1 MGSPK
6 ILSFSLVFI
15 LILSLPSVQGQDEKL
30 RIAYDDA
37 GFLSVALENAD
48 LQEVLTA
55 LAEKTGISVK
65 SPENLQKSITVQF
78 DRISLE
84 EGLHR
89 ILRDIDHVLIFAPAN
104 EKGEAE
110 IVSGV
115 FISPE
120 EAEGSKSRRT
130 QKPSTVRSTP
140 EREVESTLT
149 TEEGLASERETDEE
163 EEAEDPLIERYERQ
177 LDQLE
182 EQMEMVEEGSPQ
194 EKAIMSRI
202 TRLRNQLEKRLEE
215 LDREESE

>member
-1 MGSPK
+1 MGFRK
-6 ILSFSLVFI
+6 ILSFSFVFI

-37 GFLSVALENAD
+37 GLLSVALENAD

-55 LAEKTGISVK
+55 LAGKTGISIK
-65 SPENLQKSITVQF
+65 SPENLKKSITVQF
-78 DRISLE
+78 DRIALE

-89 ILRDIDHVLIFAPAN
+89 ILRDIDHVLIFTPSN
-104 EKGEAE
+104 EEGEAE

-115 FISPE
+115 FIPPE
-120 EAEGSKSRRT
+120 QAEGSRSRPT
-130 QKPSTVRSTP
+130 PTPSTVRSTP
-140 EREVESTLT
+140 EREVETTVT
-149 TEEGLASERETDEE
+149 TEEGLASERGPDEE
-163 EEAEDPLIERYERQ
+163 EPEDPLIEKYERQ

-202 TRLRNQLEKRLEE
+202 TRLRNQIEKRLEE
-215 LDREESE
+215 LDQEESE